1 MLGRGAGAAEVQGTA
16 VGLERAAGC
25 ATWRKKKGQRAELL
39 REERKKQGPQGGRQR
54 GRGLPAARSPGTR
67 EKLRE
72 VGREV
77 G

>member
-1 MLGRGAGAAEVQGTA
+1 MLGRGAGGGAAEAQGTV

-25 ATWRKKKGQRAELL
+25 ATWRKKTGQQAELL

-54 GRGLPAARSPGTR
+54 GRGLPAARPPGTR

-72 VGREV
+72 VG
-77 G
+77 